1 MPTPSFTFRLPSEKA
16 AALREMA
23 KLYGAGSAGE
33 FLREMVGSMCSGD
46 VEQVKAF
53 NGRLFQRIGEQLTLK
68 LNATFDKLPPVASA
82 VPLALKK
89 GPVKRRKGG
98 KKRGRT
104 K

>member
-1 MPTPSFTFRLPSEKA
+1 MPTPSFTFRLPAEKA

-23 KLYGAGSAGE
+23 KLYGAGSSGE

-68 LNATFDKLPPVASA
+68 LNAALEPVAPVVR
-82 VPLALKK
+82 VPLKK

-104 K
+104 

>member
-1 MPTPSFTFRLPSEKA
+1 MPTPHFNFRLAEDKA
-16 AALREMA
+16 NSLREMA
-23 KLYGAGSAGE
+23 KLYGAPNTSE
-33 FLREMVGSMCSGD
+33 FLREMVGAMCSGD

-68 LNATFDKLPPVASA
+68 LNATFDKVPPVASA